1 MTLLTQYSQ
10 INTCGWEEL
19 LKKSPVT
26 SWFQTPEA
34 YCFFDSLSFMEAFVV
49 AVKEGDQLLGLTVG
63 YVQGDGGRLKQ
74 MLSRRA
80 IIVGGP
86 LLADDISNEALTLM
100 LNTIKKQLSHR
111 CIYIETRNL
120 NDYSRWRSSFEKCG
134 FEYVPHY
141 NFHID
146 VSEGELIEKRM
157 DKSRRRRI
165 RRATENGVTISCE
178 NPDIKGFYDIL
189 SNLYR
194 TKIHKPLPPF
204 SMFEQLGNMPFAKYF
219 IVKDTLGNT
228 IGGQLILMLEHRVAY
243 AWYCCGLDKE
253 YHDLYP
259 SIMANYAAIR
269 YATDNGFVR
278 YDMMGAGTPKEDYG
292 VRDFKAQFGGTLV
305 EHGRYLHVCRPI
317 IYWMGSKAIVLL
329 KYLHK

>member
-10 INTCGWEEL
+10 IDSAAWDKL
-19 LKKSPVT
+19 LRKSPVA

-34 YCFFDSLSFMEAFVV
+34 YRFFDSLSFMDAFVV
-49 AVKEGDQLLGLTVG
+49 AVTDGGRLLGLTVG
-63 YVQGDGGRLKQ
+63 YIQGDGGRLKQ

-86 LLADDISNEALTLM
+86 LLADDISDDALTLM
-100 LNTIKKQLSHR
+100 LNAIKKQMSQH

-120 NDYSRWRSSFEKCG
+120 NDYSRWKGTFEKCG
-134 FEYVPHY
+134 FSYVPHY

-146 VSEGELIEKRM
+146 TTDSVMVDKRM

-165 RRATENGVTISCE
+165 RRATENGITISCE

-204 SMFEQLGNMPFAKYF
+204 SMFEQLGQMPFAKYF
-219 IVKDTLGNT
+219 IVKDTLGKT
-228 IGGQLILMLEHRVAY
+228 IGGQLILMLDNRVAY

-253 YHDLYP
+253 YHNLYP

-269 YATDNGFVR
+269 FAADNGFGR

-305 EHGRYLHVCRPI
+305 EHGRYLHMCRPI
-317 IYWMGSKAIVLL
+317 IYWMGSKAITLL
-329 KYLHK
+329 KYLLK

>member
-1 MTLLTQYSQ
+1 MKLITKIED
-10 INTCGWEEL
+10 INLHCWQEL
-19 LKKSPVT
+19 INRSPVANI
-26 SWFQTPEA
+26 FQTPDIADFYKKSGLYEIVG
-34 YCFFDSLSFMEAFVV
+34 C
-49 AVKEGDQLLGLTVG
+49 AVEENGLLRGLALCLIQCEGNGLKRLLT
-63 YVQGDGGRLKQ
+63 
-74 MLSRRA
+74 SRA
-80 IIVGGP
+80 IINGGP
-86 LLADDISNEALTLM
+86 LLDSNISTEALSLLLLTL
-100 LNTIKKQLSHR
+100 KKLLAHR
-111 CIYIETRNL
+111 CIYLETRNL
-120 NDYSRWRSSFEKCG
+120 NDYSRWKETFGACG
-134 FEYVPHY
+134 FSYVPHY

-146 VSEGELIEKRM
+146 VSEGEQVDKRM

-165 RRATENGVTISCE
+165 RRATENGVNISCE

-194 TKIHKPLPPF
+194 TKIHKPLPPL
-204 SMFEQLGNMPFAKYF
+204 SMFEQLGKEPFAKYF
-219 IVKDTLGNT
+219 IVKDSQCKT
-228 IGGQLILMLEHRVAY
+228 IGGQLILMLEHHVAY

-269 YATDNGFVR
+269 YAADNGFER

-305 EHGRYLHVCRPI
+305 EHGRYLHVCRPA
-317 IYWMGSKAIVLL
+317 IYWMGSKVIALL

>member
-10 INTCGWEEL
+10 IDSAAWDEL
-19 LKKSPVT
+19 LRKSPVA

-34 YCFFDSLSFMEAFVV
+34 YRFFDSLSFMDAFVV
-49 AVKEGDQLLGLTVG
+49 AVTDGGRLLGLTVG
-63 YVQGDGGRLKQ
+63 YIQGDGGRLKQ

-86 LLADDISNEALTLM
+86 LLADDISDDALTLM
-100 LNTIKKQLSHR
+100 LNAIKKQVSQH

-120 NDYSRWRSSFEKCG
+120 NDYSRWKGTFEKCG
-134 FEYVPHY
+134 FSYVPHY

-146 VSEGELIEKRM
+146 TTDSVMVDKRM

-189 SNLYR
+189 SDLYH

-204 SMFEQLGNMPFAKYF
+204 SMFEQLGQMPFAKYF
-219 IVKDTLGNT
+219 IVKDTLGKT
-228 IGGQLILMLEHRVAY
+228 IGGQLILMLDNRVAY

-253 YHDLYP
+253 YHNLYP

-269 YATDNGFVR
+269 FATDNGFGR

-305 EHGRYLHVCRPI
+305 EHGRYLHMCRPI
-317 IYWMGSKAIVLL
+317 IYWMGSKAITLL
-329 KYLHK
+329 KYLLK

>member
-1 MTLLTQYSQ
+1 MKLHTTISSIDREQWKFLVDR
-10 INTCGWEEL
+10 
-19 LKKSPVT
+19 SPVA
-26 SWFQTPEA
+26 SIFQTPEMYDFYQELRLYSTTVCA
-34 YCFFDSLSFMEAFVV
+34 IEENGNLRGLILCVIQS
-49 AVKEGDQLLGLTVG
+49 EGSCIK
-63 YVQGDGGRLKQ
+63 GRLTA
-74 MLSRRA
+74 RA
-80 IIVGGP
+80 IINGGP
-86 LLADDISNEALTLM
+86 LLDDDISPEAIKTL
-100 LNTIKKQLSHR
+100 LKSTISQLKRR
-111 CIYIETRNL
+111 CIFIETRNL
-120 NDYSRWRSSFEKCG
+120 NNYSRWRNVFVQCG

-146 VSEGELIEKRM
+146 VSEGEQVDKRM

-165 RRATENGVTISCE
+165 RRATENGVNISCE

-194 TKIHKPLPPF
+194 TKIHKPLPPL
-204 SMFEQLGNMPFAKYF
+204 SMFEQLGKMPYAKYF
-219 IVKDTLGNT
+219 IVKDSQGKT
-228 IGGQLILMLEHRVAY
+228 IGGQLILMLEHHVAY

-269 YATDNGFVR
+269 YAADNGFER

-305 EHGRYLHVCRPI
+305 EHGRYLHVCRPA
-317 IYWMGSKAIVLL
+317 IYWMGSKAIALL